1 MHGVM
6 EYKMIFNS
14 LEVIDDVVN
23 KNNFFCS
30 FLLEGHR
37 FVFEVSCF
45 SFYSC
50 RSMAC
55 SPGLPLPNFKQIV
68 APVGLFNIEPK
79 I

>member
-23 KNNFFCS
+23 KNKFFCF

-37 FVFEVSCF
+37 FVFEVSLF
-45 SFYSC
+45 FI
-50 RSMAC
+50 
-55 SPGLPLPNFKQIV
+55 LFLQVN
-68 APVGLFNIEPK
+68 GLFSGAASTQL
-79 I
+79 